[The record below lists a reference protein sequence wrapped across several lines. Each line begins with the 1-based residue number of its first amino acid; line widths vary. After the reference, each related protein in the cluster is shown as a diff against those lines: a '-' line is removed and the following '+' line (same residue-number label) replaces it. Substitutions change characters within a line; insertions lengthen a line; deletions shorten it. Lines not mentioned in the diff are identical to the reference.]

1 VVAGARADD
10 HLTRLKEWLHRH
22 SGHVT
27 GVILV
32 LVAIIVLY
40 KGVRGL

>member
-1 VVAGARADD
+1 VAVGARADD

-22 SGHVT
+22 SGHAT

-32 LVAIIVLY
+32 MVAIIVLY
-40 KGVRGL
+40 TGIRGL